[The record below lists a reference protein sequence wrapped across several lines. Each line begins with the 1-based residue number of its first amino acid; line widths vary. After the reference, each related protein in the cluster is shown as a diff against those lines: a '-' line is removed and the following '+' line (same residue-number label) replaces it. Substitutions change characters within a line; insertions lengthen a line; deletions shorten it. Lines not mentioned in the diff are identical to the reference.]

1 MTADVEY
8 SGRES
13 FWPFARL
20 VKTFCRH
27 PMASELPIK
36 RKDYVDETLK
46 LQTWSSFHSPFRHV
60 KKKRYSLVN
69 QSKVLSRF
77 DGSKEQARGG
87 TAVSRFVEPTLLSH
101 GRHWRMMTQ
110 SRDSSDWRFV
120 GGCDDGIT
128 SPPGGTRGDQS
139 KRTRVR
145 HQVPPGGLLNK
156 NWNVSK

>member
-77 DGSKEQARGG
+77 DGSKEQANGELN
-87 TAVSRFVEPTLLSH
+87 TWKYDCKVKAEVNVNVDVDAN
-101 GRHWRMMTQ
+101 TQ
-110 SRDSSDWRFV
+110 
-120 GGCDDGIT
+120 
-128 SPPGGTRGDQS
+128 
-139 KRTRVR
+139 
-145 HQVPPGGLLNK
+145 
-156 NWNVSK
+156 